1 MDRAS
6 DYESEG
12 QRFDSSRAHH
22 RGQGGGVAVP
32 LPMTNVAGVKTA
44 EAEDERCMGLALEE
58 ARRAEA
64 GGEVPV
70 GAVVMLEGRVIG
82 RGHNRVIA
90 ESDPTA
96 HAEIVALR
104 DAAKAAANYR
114 LTGAQLFS
122 TVEPCPMCCGAAVN
136 ARVARVVYGAAD
148 PKAGAAR
155 TLYRLLDDVRLNHQV
170 AVVAGVRGVE
180 CGALLSEFFQKKR
193 S

>member
-1 MDRAS
+1 
-6 DYESEG
+6 
-12 QRFDSSRAHH
+12 
-22 RGQGGGVAVP
+22 
-32 LPMTNVAGVKTA
+32 
-44 EAEDERCMGLALEE
+44 MGLALEE

-64 GGEVPV
+64 AGEVPV
-70 GAVVMLEGRVIG
+70 GAVVALGGRIIG

-104 DAAKAAANYR
+104 DAAQARGNYR
-114 LTGAQLFS
+114 LAGADLFT
-122 TVEPCPMCCGAAVN
+122 TVEPCPMCCGAALH

-155 TLYRLLDDVRLNHQV
+155 SLYRLLDDPRLNHQA
-170 AVVAGVRGVE
+170 AVVAGVRSTE

-193 S
+193 A